1 MEEMQRLF
9 VVLIAAWLCF
19 GVLETVFG
27 PEDEGL
33 GVLSGLCLKWQ
44 ACFIALSVLYWE
56 RSFGALLYSA

>member
-33 GVLSGLCLKWQ
+33 GVLSGLCAA
-44 ACFIALSVLYWE
+44 ACI
-56 RSFGALLYSA
+56 

>member
-19 GVLETVFG
+19 GVLERVFG

-33 GVLSGLCLKWQ
+33 GVLSGLCAA
-44 ACFIALSVLYWE
+44 ACILQGL
-56 RSFGALLYSA
+56 RSLIR